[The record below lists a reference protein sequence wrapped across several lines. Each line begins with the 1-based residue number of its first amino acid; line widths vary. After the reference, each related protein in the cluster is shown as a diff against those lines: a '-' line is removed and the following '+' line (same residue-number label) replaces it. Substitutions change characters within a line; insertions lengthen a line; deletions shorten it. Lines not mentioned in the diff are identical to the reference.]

1 VSFSSAAVEAAARPE
16 MPTAWLAGAPSYRD
30 HGPRDGSAVAFPFD
44 DGPGRLTARVLD
56 VLAAAGARA
65 TFNVLGER
73 IEGRE
78 ATLRRVLDEGHELG
92 NHAFRHESLAGR
104 PVTALRQL
112 RATNAAVVR
121 ATGVRPRLFRAP
133 YGWVSPGTVRAARLA
148 GLITVGWDVDPHD
161 YDAPPATE
169 IRARVEGAARAGS
182 IVLLH
187 DDRRALE
194 GTAVALEGILETL
207 ARRGLRCVTA
217 GELLGVT
224 PRVTGGGAAAPPPT
238 PS

>member
-1 VSFSSAAVEAAARPE
+1 MSFDSAAVLAAARPG
-16 MPTAWLAGAPSYRD
+16 MPTAWLAGALTYHD
-30 HGPRDGSAVAFPFD
+30 HGSREGSAVALTFD

-104 PVTALRQL
+104 PLAAVRQL

-148 GLITVGWDVDPHD
+148 GLTTVGWDVDPHD
-161 YDAPPATE
+161 YEAPPATE

-224 PRVTGGGAAAPPPT
+224 PGRPGAAPPPT